1 MPEVL
6 WLETEPSALERPY
19 FVMERMQGGPLGR
32 ADPMVRETVARRIG
46 ESLARL
52 HGLPLDELGL
62 TVPAPADGLTA
73 AAASWGAGASATSAS
88 ASSPCR
94 CSGP

>member
-32 ADPMVRETVARRIG
+32 AEPMAREAVARRIG

-52 HGLPLDELGL
+52 H
-62 TVPAPADGLTA
+62 A
-73 AAASWGAGASATSAS
+73 AAARRAS
-88 ASSPCR
+88 
-94 CSGP
+94 G